1 MAVELGIVIP
11 AYKTKYLDA
20 ALASIAAQTNKNFK
34 VYVCDDGSKEDIK
47 SIANKYADQ
56 LDLQYHHFDEN
67 LGGINLVQHWN
78 RSIALANEEWLWLFS
93 DDDVLSPGCVQAFFD
108 ALQLTQSRHNLYR
121 FNIEMINGKDEVIC
135 VKEPHPT
142 TETGYEFLKRRLQ
155 SKSLSAVVE
164 YVFKKEVFD
173 ASNGFDDFPLAYCAD
188 DATWL
193 KFASDLSIYT
203 IQSQKIYWRASGI
216 NISSSGGFQ
225 IQKTEALLKFINHI
239 LNKYPQHKNELLQLA
254 EPWFYENLGYIH
266 DRLGF
271 WQAVKLSFKL
281 NALFRGSKP
290 GAMKKIIASQLR
302 NTRFAGKVQKW
313 SGY

>member
-1 MAVELGIVIP
+1 MAVQLGIIIP

-20 ALASIAAQTNKNFK
+20 ALASIAAQTNKNFR

-56 LDLQYHHFDEN
+56 LDLQYHRFDEN
-67 LGGINLVQHWN
+67 LGGTNLVQHWN
-78 RSIALANEEWLWLFS
+78 RSIALANENWLWLFS
-93 DDDVLSPGCVQAFFD
+93 DDDVLGSGCVQAFFD
-108 ALQLTQSRHNLYR
+108 ALQLTQSQHNLYR
-121 FNIEMINGKDEVIC
+121 FNIEMIDANDEVIC

-164 YVFKKEVFD
+164 YVFKKKVFD

-193 KFASDLSIYT
+193 KFAGDLPIYT

-225 IQKTEALLKFINHI
+225 IQKTDALLKFINHI
-239 LNKYPQHKNELLQLA
+239 LNKYPQHKAELLQLA

-266 DRLGF
+266 SRLGF

-281 NALFRGSKP
+281 NALFKGSKP
-290 GAMKKIIASQLR
+290 GAMKKIIASQLS
-302 NTRFAGKVQKW
+302 NTRFAGNVQKW